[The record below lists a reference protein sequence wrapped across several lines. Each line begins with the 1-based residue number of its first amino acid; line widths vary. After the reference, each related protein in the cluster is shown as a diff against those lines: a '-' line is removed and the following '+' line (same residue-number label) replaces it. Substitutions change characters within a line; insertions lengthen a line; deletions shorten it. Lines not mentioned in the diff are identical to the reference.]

1 MMKIIKNLL
10 FITLLLATFQSCR
23 TIREVKNFAK
33 SEFRIQ
39 NVDKMNLGEVDLK
52 NIQGFADL
60 GLRDAAQLGL
70 ALKNKTLPL
79 NLTYIIEVRNPNDKT
94 AALEKLDWVL
104 ELDKTDILSGTS
116 NDRIEVAPNGGT
128 ASFPISMGL
137 NAAELLNKES
147 LNSMINLLAAIKGDN
162 QEDSRLRLKVKPRFR
177 IAGMTMSLGFIK
189 VGKTFESSKEEI
201 K

>member
-1 MMKIIKNLL
+1 MKTVKNLL
-10 FITLLLATFQSCR
+10 LLTLILATFQSCR
-23 TIREVKNFAK
+23 TIREIKNFAK

-39 NVDKMNLGEVDLK
+39 NIDKMNLGQVDLK
-52 NIQGFADL
+52 NVQGFSDL
-60 GLRDAAQLGL
+60 GLKDAAQLGL
-70 ALKNKTLPL
+70 ALKNKNLPL

-104 ELDKTDILSGTS
+104 ELDQTDILNGTS

-147 LNSMINLLAAIKGDN
+147 LNSMINLLSAIKGDN
-162 QEDSRLRLKVKPRFR
+162 QEQSRLRLKVKPRFK
-177 IAGMTMSLGFIK
+177 IAGMTMSLGYIK
-189 VGKTFESSKEEI
+189 VGKTFEASKEEV

>member
-1 MMKIIKNLL
+1 MRTLRNLL
-10 FITLLLATFQSCR
+10 LLTLILATFQSCR
-23 TIREVKNFAK
+23 TIRELKSFAK

-39 NVDKMNLGEVDLK
+39 NVDKLDVGSVDLK
-52 NIQGFADL
+52 NVAGFSDL

-70 ALKNKTLPL
+70 ALKNKNLPL

-104 ELDKTDILSGTS
+104 ELDKTDILNGTS

-128 ASFPISMGL
+128 ASFPLSMSL
-137 NAAELLNKES
+137 NIAEFLNKES
-147 LNSMINLLAAIKGDN
+147 INSAVNLLAAIKGDN
-162 QEDSRLRLKVKPRFR
+162 QEESRLRLKVKPRFK
-177 IAGMTMSLGFIK
+177 IAGITMSLGFIK
-189 VGKTFESSKEEI
+189 VGKTFEASREEV